1 MTIFLIGMPGSG
13 KTAIGNYLAEKLQ
26 LPFYDTDNII
36 ASIEGMSLS
45 QIFEI
50 HGEDY
55 FRNLEVELM
64 KTWKLHNAVIATG
77 GGLPCHNDIMATLNN
92 NGITIWL
99 KASIDIL
106 SQRLEI
112 ESNNRPLLKDIHIKS
127 WVKHAL
133 KERKPFYSQAKIKI
147 NANETITIVVNRIIS
162 KLYSNKI
169 KDDLK

>member
-13 KTAIGNYLAEKLQ
+13 KTVIGNYLAEKLQ

-36 ASIEGMSLS
+36 ASIEGMSMS

-50 HGEDY
+50 HGESY
-55 FRNLEVELM
+55 FRNLEAELM

-77 GGLPCHNDIMATLNN
+77 GGLPCHNDIMALLNN

-99 KASIDIL
+99 KAPIDIL
-106 SQRLEI
+106 SQRLENK
-112 ESNNRPLLKDIHIKS
+112 SNDRPLLKDINIKN
-127 WVKHAL
+127 WIKHTL
-133 KERKPFYSQAKIKI
+133 KDRKLFYSQAKIKI
-147 NANETITIVVNRIIS
+147 NANEAITIVANRIIS
-162 KLYSNKI
+162 KLYSIKI